1 MIIKSLEIQNFR
13 SYYKSNLFN
22 FCDGLNLI
30 IGSNG
35 DGKTTLFEALEW
47 VFRTDD
53 VVKTDVKFISK
64 KRAEELF
71 SGDSDNVAVSVTY
84 EHNGCQK
91 ILEKKFRFTKSYNGD
106 ITTSNYEFNLIVQDG
121 VERDIKPGSRFE
133 YDLPSE
139 LRKYSM
145 FKGETNLDI
154 FQSSNALK
162 MLVDTFS
169 DVKDFDAYF
178 SFMEYATRKAEQ
190 ARENAQ
196 KLDKKNATQIRILT
210 TQIENLRSE
219 ISKKRRDLKNAE
231 SEVDN
236 FTELLKNIEQSKEA
250 SKLLISINNRIAALE
265 SKRSET
271 RTRIHEDYTINL
283 LDDMWILMGFEDI
296 ANEYTNK
303 ISAVDKERRRLEN
316 EHQQQIGVKKLMSQA
331 EAETKFVPLPANV
344 PGPQIMQE
352 MLDAEVCKICGR
364 KAEKGSAA
372 WNHMLAKLQDY
383 KDSLKA
389 EDPDEETLYE
399 NNYIPELQKR
409 DTILND
415 NLSSVTKLRS
425 KIEDAIAFYNRLHED
440 VKKLDANIEKELEQ
454 KKRILAQTDGLTEEQ
469 LTANYENISNWMTKK
484 HTAER
489 SIETLKKQIASG
501 VIELNECQE
510 RLAKLAKGT
519 SAEIYSNT
527 WMILNKISE
536 AFRNA
541 KETNKK
547 RLLASI
553 EDEAN
558 AYLEKLN
565 VDDFKGTIRILM
577 KQQGNAEAV
586 LVDDDEARIYNPNTA
601 LRTTQFMSILFAI
614 SKLSALKK
622 EKKYPLIFDAPT
634 SSFAAAKETEFFGVI
649 SKLEKQVIIVTK
661 SFLMEDENGNTVLDM
676 NKVQEVN
683 GNVYR
688 IEKMKPFDD
697 KKLATIQTVI
707 SKL

>member
-47 VFRTDD
+47 VFRTDE

-139 LRKYSM
+139 MRKYSM

-219 ISKKRRDLKNAE
+219 ISRKRRDLKNAE

-271 RTRIHEDYTINL
+271 RARIHEDYTINL

-316 EHQQQIGVKKLMSQA
+316 EHQQQIGVKK
-331 EAETKFVPLPANV
+331 
-344 PGPQIMQE
+344 
-352 MLDAEVCKICGR
+352 
-364 KAEKGSAA
+364 
-372 WNHMLAKLQDY
+372 
-383 KDSLKA
+383 
-389 EDPDEETLYE
+389 
-399 NNYIPELQKR
+399 R
-409 DTILND
+409 DTCKLPWHN
-415 NLSSVTKLRS
+415 VT
-425 KIEDAIAFYNRLHED
+425 
-440 VKKLDANIEKELEQ
+440 
-454 KKRILAQTDGLTEEQ
+454 
-469 LTANYENISNWMTKK
+469 
-484 HTAER
+484 
-489 SIETLKKQIASG
+489 
-501 VIELNECQE
+501 
-510 RLAKLAKGT
+510 
-519 SAEIYSNT
+519 
-527 WMILNKISE
+527 
-536 AFRNA
+536 
-541 KETNKK
+541 
-547 RLLASI
+547 
-553 EDEAN
+553 
-558 AYLEKLN
+558 
-565 VDDFKGTIRILM
+565 
-577 KQQGNAEAV
+577 
-586 LVDDDEARIYNPNTA
+586 
-601 LRTTQFMSILFAI
+601 
-614 SKLSALKK
+614 
-622 EKKYPLIFDAPT
+622 
-634 SSFAAAKETEFFGVI
+634 
-649 SKLEKQVIIVTK
+649 
-661 SFLMEDENGNTVLDM
+661 
-676 NKVQEVN
+676 
-683 GNVYR
+683 
-688 IEKMKPFDD
+688 
-697 KKLATIQTVI
+697 
-707 SKL
+707 

>member
-1 MIIKSLEIQNFR
+1 MIIKRLDIQNFR
-13 SYYKSNLFN
+13 SYYNNNVFD

-35 DGKTTLFEALEW
+35 DGKTTLFDALEW

-53 VVKTDVKFISK
+53 LNKTDVKCISK

-71 SGDSDNVAVSVTY
+71 SGDSDNVVVSVTY

-91 ILEKKFRFTKSYNGD
+91 ILEKKFRFTKAYNGD
-106 ITTSNYEFNLIVQDG
+106 ITASNYEFNLITQDG
-121 VERDIKPGSRFE
+121 VERDIKPGNQFE
-133 YDLPSE
+133 CDLPSE

-145 FKGETNLDI
+145 FKGETNLDV

-162 MLVDTFS
+162 LLVDTFS

-178 SFMEYATRKAEQ
+178 SFMEYATQKADQ

-196 KLDKKNATQIRILT
+196 KADRKNATEIHNLT
-210 TQIENLRSE
+210 TLIDNLKME
-219 ISKKRRDLKNAE
+219 ISRKTRELRNAE
-231 SEVDN
+231 NEVVN
-236 FTELLKNIEQSKEA
+236 FTELLKNIEQSREA
-250 SKLLISINNRIAALE
+250 SRLLISVNDRIANLE
-265 SKRSET
+265 KKRFET
-271 RTRIHEDYTINL
+271 NARIHEDYTINL
-283 LDDMWILMGFEDI
+283 LDDMWILMGFEEV
-296 ANEYTNK
+296 AKEYTK
-303 ISAVDKERRRLEN
+303 IVSTVDKESRRLEN
-316 EHQQQIGVKKLMSQA
+316 EHQQQIGVKKLLSKA
-331 EAETKFVPLPANV
+331 EANFIPLPAHV

-352 MLDAEVCKICGR
+352 MLDSEYCKVCGR
-364 KAEKGSAA
+364 PAAKGSDP
-372 WNHMLAKLQDY
+372 WNFMLSKLNEY
-383 KDSLKA
+383 KKTLND
-389 EDPDEETLYE
+389 DDEEEESLYE
-399 NNYIPELQKR
+399 NNYIKELQKR

-415 NLSSVTKLRS
+415 NLSSITKLYT
-425 KIEDAIAFYNRLHED
+425 KIEENIAFNNRLHED
-440 VKKLDANIEKELEQ
+440 VKKLDANIERELEK
-454 KKRILAQTDGLTEEQ
+454 KKRILAQTDGLTEDQ
-469 LTANYENISNWMTKK
+469 LTANYENISNWMDKK
-484 HTAER
+484 HNAER
-489 SIETLKKQIASG
+489 SIEILKKQIASG
-501 VIELNECQE
+501 SANLVECQE
-510 RLAKLAKGT
+510 KLAKLAKGT
-519 SAEIYSNT
+519 SAEMYSNT

-536 AFRNA
+536 AFKNA

-547 RLLASI
+547 RLLMTI

-558 AYLEKLN
+558 AYLEMLN

-634 SSFAAAKETEFFGVI
+634 SSFAAVKESEFFDVI
-649 SKLEKQVIIVTK
+649 SKLDKQVIIVTK
-661 SFLMEDENGNTVLDM
+661 SFLAEDANGNTVIDM
-676 NKVQEVN
+676 NRVKSVN
-683 GNVYR
+683 GTVYR

-707 SKL
+707 TKL

>member
-13 SYYKSNLFN
+13 SYYKTNVFN

-71 SGDSDNVAVSVTY
+71 SGDSDNVSVSVTY
-84 EHNGCQK
+84 EHNGSQK
-91 ILEKKFRFTKSYNGD
+91 ILEKKFRFTKAYNGD
-106 ITTSNYEFNLIVQDG
+106 ITTSNYEFNLITQDG
-121 VERDIKPGSRFE
+121 VERDIKSGNRFE

-178 SFMEYATRKAEQ
+178 SFMEYATRKADQ

-196 KLDKKNATQIRILT
+196 KTDRKNAAEIRSLT
-210 TQIENLRSE
+210 TQIDNLKME
-219 ISKKRRDLKNAE
+219 ISRKSRELKNAE
-231 SEVDN
+231 NEVEN
-236 FTELLKNIEQSKEA
+236 FTELLKNIEQSREA
-250 SKLLISINNRIAALE
+250 SRLLIAVNDRITNLE
-265 SKRSET
+265 KKRNET
-271 RTRIHEDYTINL
+271 RARIHEDYTINL
-283 LDDMWILMGFEDI
+283 LDDMWILMGFEEI
-296 ANEYTNK
+296 ANEYTA
-303 ISAVDKERRRLEN
+303 IVSAADKERRKQEN
-316 EHQQQIGVKKLMSQA
+316 EHQQQIGVKKLLSK
-331 EAETKFVPLPANV
+331 AETNFIPLPAHV

-352 MLDAEVCKICGR
+352 MLDAEVCKVCGR
-364 KAEKGSAA
+364 PAEKGSDA
-372 WNHMLAKLQDY
+372 WNFMLSKLNEY
-383 KDSLKA
+383 KDSLKV
-389 EDPDEETLYE
+389 EDEEEDSLYE
-399 NNYIPELQKR
+399 NDYILELQKR

-415 NLSSVTKLRS
+415 NLSNITKLRA

-440 VKKLDANIEKELEQ
+440 VKKLDANIERELEQ

-469 LTANYENISNWMTKK
+469 LTANYENISNWMDKK
-484 HTAER
+484 HSAER
-489 SIETLKKQIASG
+489 SIETLKRQIAAG
-501 VIELNECQE
+501 TANLKDCQE
-510 RLAKLAKGT
+510 KLAKLAKGT
-519 SAEIYSNT
+519 SAEMYSNT

-536 AFRNA
+536 AFKNA

-547 RLLASI
+547 RLLMSI

-558 AYLEKLN
+558 AYLDMLN
-565 VDDFKGTIRILM
+565 IDDFKGTIRILM
-577 KQQGNAEAV
+577 KAQGNAEAV

-614 SKLSALKK
+614 SKLSAQKK

-634 SSFAAAKETEFFGVI
+634 SSFAAAKESEFFDVI
-649 SKLEKQVIIVTK
+649 SKLDKQVIIVTK
-661 SFLMEDENGNTVLDM
+661 SFLVEDANGNTVVDKS
-676 NKVQEVN
+676 KVQAVN
-683 GNVYR
+683 GTVYR